1 MGKRGKRYKELKK
14 AINVENTYLIK
25 ECIQLI
31 KSGKKT
37 KFDETI
43 DISINLGVD
52 PKQSDQI
59 VKGVVNLPSGT
70 GKKTKVAVFAKDNK
84 KKEAEEAGADYVGAE
99 ELALKFEKQNLNVD
113 RVLATPDMM
122 AVVGKLGKILGPKGL
137 MPNPKMGSVTQD
149 LSKAIEDIKKGQI
162 EFKTDKSGIVH
173 AGIGKVSFSEDKIEE
188 NIVNFIEAIIKA
200 KPSGS
205 KGTYLKDIYVSTT
218 MGPSIKIA
226 NK

>member
-1 MGKRGKRYKELKK
+1 MELEKK
-14 AINVENTYLIK
+14 
-25 ECIQLI
+25 
-31 KSGKKT
+31 
-37 KFDETI
+37 
-43 DISINLGVD
+43 
-52 PKQSDQI
+52 PKLQF
-59 VKGVVNLPSGT
+59 LPRIT
-70 GKKTKVAVFAKDNK
+70 K

>member
-1 MGKRGKRYKELKK
+1 MGRRGKRYKELKK
-14 AINVENTYLIK
+14 AINAENTYLIK

-37 KFDETI
+37 KFDETV

-70 GKKTKVAVFAKDNK
+70 GKKIRVAVFAKDNK
-84 KKEAEEAGADYVGAE
+84 KKEAEDAGADYVGAE
-99 ELALKFEKQNLNVD
+99 DLALKFEKENLNVD

-122 AVVGKLGKILGPKGL
+122 ALVGKLGKVLGPKGL

-149 LSKAIEDIKKGQI
+149 VSKAIEDIKKGQI

-173 AGIGKVSFSEDKIEE
+173 AGIGKLSFSEDKIEA